1 MIFCLVELYVAQK
14 IIMKTKVYQV
24 KNFEEA
30 IVLASQEF
38 GISEDELIEK
48 IVSENDEYQE
58 IEITVCIDPV
68 EKGRKYI
75 QTILENNGVEG
86 TVEKVE
92 NEKVIEY
99 KVNAGDF
106 NGVLIGKNSKHLLA
120 LQTVLS
126 QMVNQYYGADE
137 QKIVK
142 VDIGGYR
149 QRRENHLERMAVEF
163 GKQVAKTKQII
174 KLDNLNSYERKI
186 IHDELSTWKD
196 VQTHSEGEEGERVL
210 FIEPKKK

>member
-1 MIFCLVELYVAQK
+1 
-14 IIMKTKVYQV
+14 MKTKVYQV

-30 IVLASQEF
+30 IALASQEF

-68 EKGRKYI
+68 EKGRRYI

-86 TVEKVE
+86 TVEKEE

-120 LQTVLS
+120 LQTILS
-126 QMVNQYYGADE
+126 LMVNKYYGEDE

-149 QRRENHLERMAVEF
+149 QRRESHLERMAVEF

-186 IHDELSTWKD
+186 IHDKLSTWKD

>member
-1 MIFCLVELYVAQK
+1 
-14 IIMKTKVYQV
+14 MKTKTFQV
-24 KNFEEA
+24 KVFEDAVKQAA
-30 IVLASQEF
+30 IEF

-48 IVSENDEYQE
+48 IESENDDFYE
-58 IEITVCIDPV
+58 IEVTVCIDPI
-68 EKGRKYI
+68 EKGRQYI
-75 QTILENNGVEG
+75 QAILDNNGVEG
-86 TVEKVE
+86 TVEKID
-92 NEKVIEY
+92 NDKVIEY
-99 KVNAGDF
+99 RVNADDF

-126 QMVNQYYGADE
+126 LIVNKYYGEDE

-149 QRRENHLERMAVEF
+149 QRRESHLERMAVEF

-186 IHDELSTWKD
+186 IHDKLSTWKD

-210 FIEPKKK
+210 FIEPKNN

>member
-1 MIFCLVELYVAQK
+1 
-14 IIMKTKVYQV
+14 MKTKVYQV

-186 IHDELSTWKD
+186 IHDKLSTWKD